1 MWSHHAIVCLLT
13 KRFDKVETKSF
24 RKRTCYVWVD
34 FEKRCK
40 CSSPL
45 WVRTMWLRCP
55 CVLRG
60 NVWVWV
66 LCVALWVSLSEKK
79 QTANVTFAWQWQI
92 DNSLFVFFSGYLS
105 MSLYFWFLCV
115 TSRASVYLFLCMS
128 RCTCIRLCFHPLS
141 VYVCVCVCL
150 CMRLSM
156 YASLFS
162 KV

>member
-92 DNSLFVFFSGYLS
+92 DNSLFVFFQWIFVDVSVFLIPVCHFACVSLS
-105 MSLYFWFLCV
+105 FSLYV
-115 TSRASVYLFLCMS
+115 Q
-128 RCTCIRLCFHPLS
+128 
-141 VYVCVCVCL
+141 VYVYSLVFSSAFCLCVCL
-150 CMRLSM
+150 CMPLHAPKHVCESI
-156 YASLFS
+156 F
-162 KV
+162 